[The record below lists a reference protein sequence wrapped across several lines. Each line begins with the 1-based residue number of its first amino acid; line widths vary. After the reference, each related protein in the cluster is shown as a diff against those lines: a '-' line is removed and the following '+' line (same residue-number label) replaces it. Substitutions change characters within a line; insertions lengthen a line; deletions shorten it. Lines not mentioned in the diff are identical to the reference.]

1 MKYTVYFVEDDENVN
16 QLIEAT
22 LLSGGFNAY
31 GFLDPELFFEVLKD
45 SRPDLIVL
53 DLMLPKIS
61 GFDVL
66 KTLKETTAY
75 ADIPVI
81 ILSALSSE
89 RDIVKG
95 LDMGANDY
103 ITKPFGLREFI
114 SRINA
119 NITKIHIPV
128 KRIIKIRDLIVNLD
142 EHKCFYKG
150 KVVDLTNIEF
160 DLLTLLM
167 HSPDVVVTRKKLLK
181 DVWNF
186 EEDCETRTLDMHIKS
201 IRKKLATFTE
211 EVYIE
216 TVRGIGFV
224 IKGNTLWE
232 MRLSRKT

>member
-1 MKYTVYFVEDDENVN
+1 MKSTIYFVEDDENVN

-22 LLSGGFNAY
+22 LISGGFKAL
-31 GFLDPELFFEVLKD
+31 GFLDPELFLEVMKD

-66 KTLKETTAY
+66 KTLKETPAY

-89 RDIVKG
+89 REIVKG

-103 ITKPFGLREFI
+103 ITKPFGLKEFI
-114 SRINA
+114 ARINA
-119 NITKIHIPV
+119 NLTKIHIPV
-128 KRIIKIRDLIVNLD
+128 KKVIKIRDLIINLD
-142 EHKCFYKG
+142 EHKCYLKG
-150 KVVDLTNIEF
+150 HLVDLTNIEF
-160 DLLTLLM
+160 ELLSILM
-167 HSPDVVVTRKKLLK
+167 HSPDIVVTRKKLLK

-201 IRKKLATFTE
+201 IRKKFINFTE
-211 EVYIE
+211 ESYIE

-224 IKGNTLWE
+224 INGKTL
-232 MRLSRKT
+232 

>member
-1 MKYTVYFVEDDENVN
+1 MKYTIYFVEDDENVN

-22 LLSGGFNAY
+22 LINGGFNAY
-31 GFLDPELFFEVLKD
+31 GFLDPEMFFEVLKD

-66 KTLKETTAY
+66 KTLKETPSY

-119 NITKIHIPV
+119 NITKIHVPV
-128 KRIIKIRDLIVNLD
+128 KKVIKIRDLIINID
-142 EHKCFYKG
+142 EHKCFLG
-150 KVVDLTNIEF
+150 GHLIDLTNIEF
-160 DLLTLLM
+160 DLLNILM

-201 IRKKLATFTE
+201 IRRKLANYSNET
-211 EVYIE
+211 YIE
-216 TVRGIGFV
+216 TIRGIGFV
-224 IKGNTLWE
+224 ING
-232 MRLSRKT
+232 KTI